1 MARKAYKQDTNG
13 LRIQGG
19 LQETMIQVR
28 LKAKE

>member
-1 MARKAYKQDTNG
+1 MARKAYKQDIDG

-19 LQETMIQVR
+19 FQESVIQVR